1 MDALSASL
9 RSVGTGALSAPGGFD
24 RREPQ
29 RAGASAQE
37 QVLQGPAHQPFDLSV
52 RRAPDPWT
60 GRQSFEV
67 EGEPYA
73 AKFHSQDLHCFL
85 GCRWIQEQNL
95 LEAAPYRSVE
105 HSFVIRRG
113 DDDTVSGIG
122 IEHLQHGIDDA
133 AQLTVLGL
141 VFAFFADGVELV
153 EEGHCRGGGSEI
165 EHFPEIRGSLAQEGG
180 HHAVRPDD
188 GERPIHFAGDD
199 FGGQSLSAARRTA
212 EEQTLA
218 GAEAVRQQHLAT
230 VVFAEEFL
238 DGSAIPR
245 REDDVLQVA
254 LGPPDGEQREK
265 ADTGAAYLDALER
278 LLLVEPQP
286 AWSPRLRSR
295 ATLRQAPVRHFVDP
309 SLAAAAL
316 RATPERLLGDLR
328 FLGFLF
334 ESLVVRDLR
343 IYAQPVEAEVFH
355 YREKDGLEAD
365 AVVDAGDGRW
375 AAFEVELG
383 ERWVDEAAANLLRL
397 QARMRGNRDG
407 YGEPSAL
414 AVVIPGG
421 AAYRRP
427 DGVSVVP
434 AATLGP

>member
-1 MDALSASL
+1 MEYLPRIADSELARQLS
-9 RSVGTGALSAPGGFD
+9 GTGAVVVEGPRACGKTSTARQVASSEALLDTDENA
-24 RREPQ
+24 RRLVDADPAAAL
-29 RAGASAQE
+29 AGAVPRLFDE
-37 QVLQGPAHQPFDLSV
+37 WQVAPSIWNQV
-52 RRAPDPWT
+52 RRAVDER
-60 GRQSFEV
+60 G
-67 EGEPYA
+67 
-73 AKFHSQDLHCFL
+73 
-85 GCRWIQEQNL
+85 
-95 LEAAPYRSVE
+95 
-105 HSFVIRRG
+105 RRG
-113 DDDTVSGIG
+113 QFILTGSAVPADEITRHTGAGRFSRLRMRPLSLFEAGRSSGR
-122 IEHLQHGIDDA
+122 
-133 AQLTVLGL
+133 V
-141 VFAFFADGVELV
+141 
-153 EEGHCRGGGSEI
+153 
-165 EHFPEIRGSLAQEGG
+165 SLA
-180 HHAVRPDD
+180 ALLA
-188 GERPIHFAGDD
+188 GERPRAPAVALSVSETAEIVCV
-199 FGGQSLSAARRTA
+199 GGWPGNLGSGTKAVLRANRDYLGEIRRTEVSLVSGTRRDPVKVGRFLQSLARKVATPVSLSRLAAGTGGGDA
-212 EEQTLA
+212 WL
-218 GAEAVRQQHLAT
+218 
-230 VVFAEEFL
+230 
-238 DGSAIPR
+238 
-245 REDDVLQVA
+245 
-254 LGPPDGEQREK
+254 K

-375 AAFEVELG
+375 AAFEVKLG

-397 QARMRGNRDG
+397 GARMRGNRDG

>member
-1 MDALSASL
+1 M
-9 RSVGTGALSAPGGFD
+9 
-24 RREPQ
+24 
-29 RAGASAQE
+29 
-37 QVLQGPAHQPFDLSV
+37 
-52 RRAPDPWT
+52 
-60 GRQSFEV
+60 
-67 EGEPYA
+67 
-73 AKFHSQDLHCFL
+73 
-85 GCRWIQEQNL
+85 
-95 LEAAPYRSVE
+95 
-105 HSFVIRRG
+105 
-113 DDDTVSGIG
+113 
-122 IEHLQHGIDDA
+122 
-133 AQLTVLGL
+133 
-141 VFAFFADGVELV
+141 VF
-153 EEGHCRGGGSEI
+153 
-165 EHFPEIRGSLAQEGG
+165 
-180 HHAVRPDD
+180 
-188 GERPIHFAGDD
+188 
-199 FGGQSLSAARRTA
+199 T
-212 EEQTLA
+212 
-218 GAEAVRQQHLAT
+218 
-230 VVFAEEFL
+230 EEFL
-238 DGSAIPR
+238 DGRAIPR
-245 REDDVLQVA
+245 RDDDVLQPP
-254 LGPPDGEQREK
+254 LGPSDGEQREK

-434 AATLGP
+434 AVTLGP

>member
-1 MDALSASL
+1 MKYLPRVADSELTRQLS
-9 RSVGTGALSAPGGFD
+9 V
-24 RREPQ
+24 
-29 RAGASAQE
+29 AGAVVVEGPRACGKTSTAR
-37 QVLQGPAHQPFDLSV
+37 QVAASEALLDTDENARRLVDADPAAALAGAVPRLFDEWQVAPAIWNQV
-52 RRAPDPWT
+52 RRAVDER
-60 GRQSFEV
+60 G
-67 EGEPYA
+67 
-73 AKFHSQDLHCFL
+73 
-85 GCRWIQEQNL
+85 
-95 LEAAPYRSVE
+95 
-105 HSFVIRRG
+105 RRG
-113 DDDTVSGIG
+113 QFILTGSAVPADEITRHTGAGRFSRLRMRPLSLFEAGRSSGEVS
-122 IEHLQHGIDDA
+122 
-133 AQLTVLGL
+133 LTAL
-141 VFAFFADGVELV
+141 
-153 EEGHCRGGGSEI
+153 
-165 EHFPEIRGSLAQEGG
+165 LA
-180 HHAVRPDD
+180 
-188 GERPIHFAGDD
+188 GERPRAPAVALSVSEAAEIVCVGGWPGNLGSETKAVLRANRDYLGEIRRTEVSLVSGTTRDPVKVGRFLQSFARNVATPV
-199 FGGQSLSAARRTA
+199 SLSRLAADTGGGD
-212 EEQTLA
+212 A
-218 GAEAVRQQHLAT
+218 GL
-230 VVFAEEFL
+230 
-238 DGSAIPR
+238 
-245 REDDVLQVA
+245 
-254 LGPPDGEQREK
+254 K